1 MILKYTND
9 IIDKEGDKI
18 ITEFIENMIIK
29 TTTNIK
35 ISKMIEDKI
44 NKFEM
49 EELERIVVKTV
60 KTELK
65 HIEILGGILGFIIWY
80 FQGII
85 ILLL

>member
-1 MILKYTND
+1 
-9 IIDKEGDKI
+9 
-18 ITEFIENMIIK
+18 MIIK

-65 HIEILGGILGFIIWY
+65 HIEILGGILGFIIGI